1 MALGQSTRLVYH
13 DLAPALSLDGGA
25 NFALGECVL
34 VRIPGRIQVEEH
46 VDDEATAVG
55 TGLPPTSNGTSPQH
69 FAFIRQM
76 EILSDGSYALEVY
89 PVVSFTRSGG
99 ALATYNRL
107 TDAAKASLL
116 PLSPLSFCHPTPDAF
131 GARLN
136 FGTWRNS
143 RDSFLLVNPRRFIMP
158 TSRPFK
164 QMDPPLIMP
173 ASVLYRIKRYR
184 ETLHSFTQSTNTS
197 GDEQRSSNPGVMSV
211 NSSPTIIGDA
221 GLEEF
226 SVKSSHGLLVLEGV
240 DEDAE
245 GPDATMLDHL
255 MMLAHDDPIWSEELR
270 RYLQKEEEERER
282 MQRERAVRLARWRED
297 VVVQPT

>member
-1 MALGQSTRLVYH
+1 MVSNVLGQSMRLVYH

-34 VRIPGRIQVEEH
+34 VRIPGRIQVEGH

-69 FAFIRQM
+69 FASIRQI
-76 EILSDGSYALEVY
+76 EILSDGSYVLEVY

-99 ALATYNRL
+99 ALPTYNRL

-116 PLSPLSFCHPTPDAF
+116 PLPPLSFRHPTPDAF

-158 TSRPFK
+158 TSRPV
-164 QMDPPLIMP
+164 
-173 ASVLYRIKRYR
+173 SR
-184 ETLHSFTQSTNTS
+184 SF
-197 GDEQRSSNPGVMSV
+197 
-211 NSSPTIIGDA
+211 
-221 GLEEF
+221 
-226 SVKSSHGLLVLEGV
+226 
-240 DEDAE
+240 
-245 GPDATMLDHL
+245 DHWL
-255 MMLAHDDPIWSEELR
+255 FF
-270 RYLQKEEEERER
+270 
-282 MQRERAVRLARWRED
+282 
-297 VVVQPT
+297 